1 VFLIII
7 IIIKCYVKRKEREGE
22 RERDYWTTNFFWTDS
37 CSHKATPK
45 MYKKP

>member
-1 VFLIII
+1 ML
-7 IIIKCYVKRKEREGE
+7 KGRRERGREREIIGQPI
-22 RERDYWTTNFFWTDS
+22 NFFSNDS